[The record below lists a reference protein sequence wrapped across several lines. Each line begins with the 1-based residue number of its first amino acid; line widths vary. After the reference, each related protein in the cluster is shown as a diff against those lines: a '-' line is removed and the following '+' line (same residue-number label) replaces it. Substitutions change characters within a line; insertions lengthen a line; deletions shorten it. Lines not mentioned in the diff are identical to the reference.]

1 MNKVFQSDFL
11 PFKNQIQDFIDGFD
25 TSGIQ
30 LGNAKRNSIKLFQLN
45 DDTINVKAFKIPNI
59 FNQIVYK
66 YFRKSKAQRS
76 FEYANK
82 LKELGIGTPKP
93 IAYFEYVS
101 LFLFKKSFYVSHQ
114 LECDLTYRELIL
126 DANYP
131 NHEEILRAFT
141 RFTYNL
147 HEKGILFKD
156 HSPGNTLIKKTTEG
170 YQFFLVDL
178 NRMDFKELTVEERI
192 ENFKRLTPKKE
203 MVAVMANEYSKL
215 IEINEQ
221 EIFDE
226 MWKRTE
232 EFQKKF
238 YKKKALKQK
247 LYFWRDKK

>member
-11 PFKNQIQDFIDGFD
+11 PFKNQIQAFIDGFD

-45 DDTINVKAFKIPNI
+45 DETVNVKAFKIPNI
-59 FNQIVYK
+59 FNQIAYK

-82 LKELGIGTPKP
+82 LEKLGIGTPRP
-93 IAYFEYVS
+93 IAYFEYS
-101 LFLFKKSFYVSHQ
+101 TPFLFKKSFYVSHQ

-141 RFTYNL
+141 RFTYEL

-156 HSPGNTLIKKTTEG
+156 HSPGNTLIKKTDNE

-178 NRMDFKELTVEERI
+178 NRMDFTEIAIADRI
-192 ENFKRLTPKKE
+192 KNFKRLTPKKE
-203 MVAVMANEYSKL
+203 MVAIMSNEYSKL
-215 IEINEQ
+215 TGINEK
-221 EIFDE
+221 ELFDE
-226 MWKRTE
+226 MWKHTE

-247 LYFWRDKK
+247 IYFWRNK